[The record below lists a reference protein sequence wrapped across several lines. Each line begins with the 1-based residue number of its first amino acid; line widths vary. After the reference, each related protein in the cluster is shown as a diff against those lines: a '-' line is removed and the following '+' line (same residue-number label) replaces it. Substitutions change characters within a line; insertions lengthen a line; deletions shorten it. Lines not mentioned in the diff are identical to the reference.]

1 MELPQS
7 LRTLGL
13 LLIAPSGKKHQT
25 HDQIVEVQTFGGASK
40 GGVDH
45 LKPHKPEVRGR

>member
-1 MELPQS
+1 MPKTFKEQLDQN

-13 LLIAPSGKKHQT
+13 LLIAPSGQKHQT

-40 GGVDH
+40 
-45 LKPHKPEVRGR
+45 